1 MAPHVYTKIGGR
13 KAVESVVS
21 DFYDKVLADDQLA
34 GYFDGYDLEELYAH
48 QVQFISSVA
57 GGPVTYTGADMR
69 EAHADLDLDPAD
81 FDAVAAYLET
91 ALFDNGVDEDHVEA
105 ILAAV
110 AELEEPI
117 LGQ

>member
-1 MAPHVYTKIGGR
+1 MAPQVYAKIGGR
-13 KAVESVVS
+13 KAVESVVT
-21 DFYDKVLADDQLA
+21 DFYDM
-34 GYFDGYDLEELYAH
+34 EELYAH

-57 GGPVTYTGADMR
+57 GGPVTYTGTDMR

-91 ALFDNGVDEDHVEA
+91 ALLENGVDEDHVEA
-105 ILAAV
+105 ILAEV
-110 AELEEPI
+110 SKLEEPI